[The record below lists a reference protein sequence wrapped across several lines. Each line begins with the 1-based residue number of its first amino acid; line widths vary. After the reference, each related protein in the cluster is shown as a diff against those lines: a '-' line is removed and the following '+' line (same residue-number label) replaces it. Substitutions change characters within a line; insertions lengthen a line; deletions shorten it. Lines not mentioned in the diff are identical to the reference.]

1 MSTTADLTALETSLI
16 ALIRDKF
23 RPRTQVITK
32 DSTFVDLEL
41 DSLSQVELG
50 PMLEER
56 YDISFT
62 DLEMQELSTVGEI
75 LGTLAAKGATV

>member
-1 MSTTADLTALETSLI
+1 MSTTTDLTALETSLI